1 MGTWGPGNFDN
12 DSANDYVDEFSRE
25 LADKIEQ
32 FFAGDEDECDFE
44 EEGEGVII
52 PTVEILA
59 VICEECSGLPPAP
72 DVVAGWKTKYLR
84 IYDENIDYLS
94 PTPEQK
100 SGRRKVIEETFDRL
114 GKEAQ
119 GFAERVAAIHIQ

>member
-12 DSANDYVDEFSRE
+12 DSANDYVDEFTRE

-52 PTVEILA
+52 HTIEILA

-72 DVVAGWKTKYLR
+72 EVVAGWKTNYLR
-84 IYDENIDYLS
+84 IYDYTTRTSTTFRRRLNRSQGDA
-94 PTPEQK
+94 K
-100 SGRRKVIEETFDRL
+100 S
-114 GKEAQ
+114 
-119 GFAERVAAIHIQ
+119 